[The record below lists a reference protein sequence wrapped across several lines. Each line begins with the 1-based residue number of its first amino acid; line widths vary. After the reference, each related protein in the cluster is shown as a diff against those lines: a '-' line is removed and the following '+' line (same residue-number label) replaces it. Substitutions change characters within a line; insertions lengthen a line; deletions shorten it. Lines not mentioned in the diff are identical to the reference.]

1 MSYRLQLK
9 PRKTCVAHVAPIA
22 HSGPNELVHV
32 APIAHPGKICADEL
46 SSMAQASKTCADELS
61 SMAQAFKTCADE
73 LSPTGIAQAGENMCS
88 SCSSYS
94 SSWAK

>member
-46 SSMAQASKTCADELS
+46 SSIAEAL
-61 SMAQAFKTCADE
+61 KTCADE
-73 LSPTGIAQAGENMCS
+73 LSPTGGIAQAGENMCS
-88 SCSSYS
+88 SCSS
-94 SSWAK
+94 

>member
-32 APIAHPGKICADEL
+32 APVAHPGKICADEL
-46 SSMAQASKTCADELS
+46 SSMAQAS
-61 SMAQAFKTCADE
+61 KTCADE

>member
-61 SMAQAFKTCADE
+61 
-73 LSPTGIAQAGENMCS
+73 PTGIAQAGENMCS